1 MGRLTPLEV
10 LMAVTVPLAWAMGL
24 VVTKGAI
31 SDFPPILLMAFRF
44 LLTALILVAF
54 TPLPKGNFFNLFLIA
69 IVGAAI
75 QYSLTFTGLLGLEA
89 GIAAIIVQLEVP
101 FLVMLGALLLGEK
114 PGLRRWFGIGIAFC
128 GIILMTWQGKF
139 GASLPS
145 VGLVIG
151 GAMAWAFGQVMVRR
165 LKDISGLQVTAWVAV
180 FATPQLFLMS
190 AIFESGQIGAITR
203 AGFEVWGAVVYMAVI
218 MTAFGYYLWNRLIRR
233 HDVGEVAPYL
243 LLLPLFSVVGGAVLL
258 GERPGLEKLAGGL
271 VILAG
276 VALITL
282 RFGSTEGAKEDKS
295 HD

>member
-1 MGRLTPLEV
+1 
-10 LMAVTVPLAWAMGL
+10 MAVTVPLAWAMGL
-24 VVTKGAI
+24 VFTKGAI

-54 TPLPKGNFFNLFLIA
+54 TPLPRGNFFNLFLIA

-114 PGLRRWFGIGIAFC
+114 PGLRKWFGIGIAFC

-190 AIFESGQIGAITR
+190 AIFETGQIGAITR

-243 LLLPLFSVVGGAVLL
+243 LLLPLFSVAGGAILL
-258 GERPGLEKLAGGL
+258 GERGDQGL
-271 VILAG
+271 
-276 VALITL
+276 
-282 RFGSTEGAKEDKS
+282 
-295 HD
+295 